1 VDAQSHWEHIYQTKK
16 ASQLSWYRAHLEK
29 SLELIVSAA
38 RSRDARII
46 DVGGGEST
54 LIDDLLER
62 GYQRVSVLDISRK
75 AVDVTRARLGERA
88 DLVSWLVGD
97 ITTMEL
103 PKQQYDVWHDR
114 AVFHFLTESA
124 KREAYVD
131 QVREAVKVGG
141 HVIVASFGP
150 KGPRTCSGLDVVR
163 YDAESLHGE
172 FGAQFQLVKHVE
184 EQHHTPFGTTQEF
197 VYCYCK
203 MSG

>member
-1 VDAQSHWEHIYQTKK
+1 VDVQSHWEHIYQTKK

-38 RSRDARII
+38 RSGEACII

-62 GYQRVSVLDISRK
+62 GYRRVSMLDISQK
-75 AVDVTRARLGERA
+75 AIDVTRARLGERA

-103 PKQQYDVWHDR
+103 PKQHYDVWHDR

-124 KREAYVD
+124 KREAYVR

-197 VYCYCK
+197 VYCYCR
-203 MSG
+203 MGG